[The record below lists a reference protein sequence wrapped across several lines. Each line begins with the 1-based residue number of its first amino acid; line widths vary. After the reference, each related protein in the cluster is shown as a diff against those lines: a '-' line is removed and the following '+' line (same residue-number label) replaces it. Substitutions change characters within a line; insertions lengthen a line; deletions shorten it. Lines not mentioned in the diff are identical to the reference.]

1 MAFIPLNYLAVIEN
15 KKDTPKI
22 ATVINNNDPK
32 NLQRI
37 KVSLEGM
44 FDPVDAKG
52 SNLPW
57 IMKMQDSQLCGNS
70 CESYSVPEEGSSVE
84 IIWPYDDTH
93 AFYRGVPLGNS
104 GSTKVFSGPN
114 EWGWTDGSFTI
125 KIDSSTGEFTIKNSG
140 ATIKGDAVGNIT
152 ILGGNITIQGNTKI
166 DGKMFLAHTH
176 SNGHNGGNTGG
187 VV

>member
-57 IMKMQDSQLCGNS
+57 IRKMQDSQLCGNS

-93 AFYRGVPLGNS
+93 AFYRGV
-104 GSTKVFSGPN
+104 
-114 EWGWTDGSFTI
+114 
-125 KIDSSTGEFTIKNSG
+125 KNSG
-140 ATIKGDAVGNIT
+140 ATIKGDAGGNIT